1 MSRIIL
7 SLLLFLPGSAAVAA
21 EAARVPDGSDCSEV
35 HAAATPSK
43 SGAADKGVTGGEA
56 GTTPGLQGSGA
67 DAGDRLPTH
76 SWRSFL
82 PGMLR

>member
-7 SLLLFLPGSAAVAA
+7 SLLLFFPGTAALAA
-21 EAARVPDGSDCSEV
+21 EATLVPDGSDCPEV
-35 HAAATPSK
+35 HGTAATAKQGTP
-43 SGAADKGVTGGEA
+43 EA
-56 GTTPGLQGSGA
+56 VTPGRETRATPRLQGSAG
-67 DAGDRLPTH
+67 DPGDRLPTH